1 MTDDY
6 AVARRRMLDT
16 LIERQLDCWQTVL
29 DERVL
34 EVMGVIPRHCFV
46 PTRYSHRAYEDTPLH
61 IGQGQ
66 TISQPFIVAF
76 MTSLL
81 CPQSNHTV
89 LELGTGSGYQTA
101 VLARLVARVY
111 SIERIPSL
119 AQQARERLQQL
130 GIDNVEISINDGYYG
145 WQAHAPFDSIIV
157 TAAAPQ
163 VPKAL
168 LNQLKANG
176 RLVIPVGLP
185 HRRQEL
191 QLVCKDIRGMITS
204 QSLLP
209 VAFVP
214 LVEDGI
220 ASNPSTI
227 KGDNAL

>member
-6 AVARRRMLDT
+6 AVARKRMLDT
-16 LIERQLDCWQTVL
+16 IVERQLGCWQTVL

-34 EVMGVIPRHCFV
+34 EVMGEIPRHYFV
-46 PTRYSHRAYEDTPLH
+46 PARFSHRAYDDTPLH

-81 CPQSNHTV
+81 CPQPTHTV

-101 VLARLVARVY
+101 VLARLVKQVY
-111 SIERIPSL
+111 SIERISSL
-119 AQQARERLQQL
+119 AQQAKGRLQHL
-130 GIDNVEISINDGYYG
+130 GIDNVEIFINDGYYG
-145 WQAHAPFDSIIV
+145 WEAYAPFDGIIV

-163 VPKAL
+163 IPSAL
-168 LNQLKANG
+168 LNQLKTDG

-185 HRRQEL
+185 QRKQEL
-191 QLVCKDIRGMITS
+191 QLVCKDRRGMIRS

-220 ASNPSTI
+220 DLNPSTI